1 VKNRG
6 IKVEEY
12 NTRSNFMNKQEASNR
27 IKQIVMEI
35 RRAAYDRDY
44 ITIGKLNAEE
54 KDIKKKFP
62 DVQDTLDFFDFF
74 KKTT

>member
-1 VKNRG
+1 
-6 IKVEEY
+6 
-12 NTRSNFMNKQEASNR
+12 MNKQEASNR